1 MYTQENHV
9 CCSTYTFDENYII
22 NMINQI
28 MAYRLAQTSAESI
41 TTIGHHGPNR
51 NKRISDKIYFL
62 LCESC
67 FWSASY
73 LSTSYN
79 IMKDPITHCPLCN
92 TEKIESM
99 PISDNEEY
107 RFEYNMKQGIM
118 LEFKKALW

>member
-1 MYTQENHV
+1 MP
-9 CCSTYTFDENYII
+9 
-22 NMINQI
+22 
-28 MAYRLAQTSAESI
+28 YRLAQTSAESI
-41 TTIGHHGPNR
+41 TTIGHHWPNS
-51 NKRISDKIYFL
+51 NNRISANIYFL

-79 IMKDPITHCPLCN
+79 NMKDPITYCPLCN

-107 RFEYNMKQGIM
+107 QFKYNVKQGIM
-118 LEFKKALW
+118 LEFKKTL

>member
-1 MYTQENHV
+1 
-9 CCSTYTFDENYII
+9 
-22 NMINQI
+22 MINQT

-79 IMKDPITHCPLCN
+79 NMKDPITHCPICN
-92 TEKIESM
+92 TEKIELM

-107 RFEYNMKQGIM
+107 RFEYNVKQGII